1 MSAKHD
7 PEVKFL
13 QLLAAS
19 RGSMSRYFV
28 HGSLAQPL
36 LLSPAPFTF
45 MAPQQEIMPRNPGPS
60 PTGVEYRQYAC
71 FFGGQRDHITQ

>member
-1 MSAKHD
+1 MYTQDAWMSAKHD

-60 PTGVEYRQYAC
+60 PTGVEY
-71 FFGGQRDHITQ
+71 I